1 MVFNLFIL
9 ILGYIT
15 FGFIAGTVL
24 TAIIDSIEA
33 HFKKKVEDKVDAAF
47 EKGEN
52 HERE

>member
-15 FGFIAGTVL
+15 FGFIAGAVL
-24 TAIIDSIEA
+24 TSVIDSIKEYFRMKA
-33 HFKKKVEDKVDAAF
+33 EEKANAAF